1 MNQLLPFLV
10 IAGSLAA
17 VMGFFTWLA
26 SVVRRRGLAGAGIRE
41 AMASFEEAYKVTS
54 HDSYYEIQAQARA
67 QSPTATPGDPWRS
80 GRDVSG
86 STGADGRTPVPRRPT
101 HGSGLRRRLGA
112 WHRRVTRGR

>member
-1 MNQLLPFLV
+1 MSQLLPFLI
-10 IAGSLAA
+10 IAGALAA

-67 QSPTATPGDPWRS
+67 QSPLAAPGDPWRGAHRS
-80 GRDVSG
+80 G
-86 STGADGRTPVPRRPT
+86 PRRPR
-101 HGSGLRRRLGA
+101 GVRRR
-112 WHRRVTRGR
+112 RITRSR